1 VHRVNHIQ
9 KKYKT
14 YQSLEEHMRA
24 AGCFFSEYF
33 RRTMNGPNM
42 NEPTDLTLLELKGL
56 SAFVDRMTEYT
67 MSELSKNAHLPLS
80 NMTVIIKRLEAKGI
94 VLRQRSQDD
103 RRIVRVCLTEH
114 GRNVLNAFML
124 QRMRELENTMGKLSK
139 KDQRELLNALIT
151 ATDIFR
157 KISY

>member
-1 VHRVNHIQ
+1 MHRVNHIQ
-9 KKYKT
+9 KKYNT
-14 YQSLEEHMRA
+14 YQNLEEHMRA

-33 RRTMNGPNM
+33 RRTMIGPTM
-42 NEPTDLTLLELKGL
+42 EEHTDLTLLELRGL
-56 SAFVDRMTEYT
+56 SAFADRMAEYT
-67 MSELSKNAHLPLS
+67 MSELSKNLHLPLS

-94 VLRQRSQDD
+94 VLRQRSQSD
-103 RRIVRVCLTEH
+103 RRIVRVSLTEH

-139 KDQRELLNALIT
+139 KDQQELLNALIT